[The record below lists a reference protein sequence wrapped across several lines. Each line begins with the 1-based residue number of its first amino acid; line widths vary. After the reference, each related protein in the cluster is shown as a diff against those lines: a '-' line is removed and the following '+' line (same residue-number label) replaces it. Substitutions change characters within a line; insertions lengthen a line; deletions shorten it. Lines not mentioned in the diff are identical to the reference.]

1 MNQTL
6 TPTKRLLL
14 WVINQGGSVRWTEYH
29 QKGIELGCPPPA
41 QNSLFGTR
49 VPSMVR
55 DGEFRVVTEVGRERG
70 RRYSLLHE

>member
-1 MNQTL
+1 MDETL

-14 WVINQGGSVRWTEYH
+14 WVIAQGGRVHWADYH
-29 QKGIELGCPPPA
+29 RKGIELVCPPPA

-55 DGEFRVVTEVGRERG
+55 DGEFRVVTESRERG
-70 RRYSLLHE
+70 RRYLLLHG